1 MSIRQTAVE
10 YRKGN
15 LGLDCPTPQWPPI
28 TSRSSVGACC
38 RDDSTELHFSS
49 DDVPYR
55 FRPQNSI
62 EIREG
67 GEIVVNF
74 DENLQTVKPKS
85 TANLV
90 GPEKDGFTFDRVF
103 PMGTKQHEVFDYGVS
118 G

>member
-1 MSIRQTAVE
+1 M
-10 YRKGN
+10 
-15 LGLDCPTPQWPPI
+15 
-28 TSRSSVGACC
+28 
-38 RDDSTELHFSS
+38 
-49 DDVPYR
+49 
-55 FRPQNSI
+55 
-62 EIREG
+62 
-67 GEIVVNF
+67 NF